1 MKHLLILTT
10 LLLTMWPTLH
20 PADAATPAVPKPKD
34 PAFVPITDDP
44 KLPRV
49 LLIGDSVSIAYTLD
63 VRKDLAGVA
72 NIHRPPANCGSTRT
86 ALGYYGLERWLAGE
100 NAKWDVIHFNH
111 GLHDLSYRFA
121 DDRDKDA
128 QGNYATPHNGGHQNV
143 APEEYRQ
150 NLHKIVARLRQTG
163 AKLIFATTT
172 PVPECEAG
180 KYVKDS
186 ELPYNEVA
194 RKVMAEEGIVVNDL
208 WDAVKPQ
215 LEKLQI
221 PRNVHFHA
229 AGSAALAKQVAQSI
243 RAALPRQLPESRK

>member
-1 MKHLLILTT
+1 MSNITRREFLTT
-10 LLLTMWPTLH
+10 ASLATGTVVFGHHLATAGAENPT
-20 PADAATPAVPKPKD
+20 T
-34 PAFVPITDDP
+34 
-44 KLPRV
+44 RV
-49 LLIGDSVSIAYTLD
+49 GLVVYTLEYPGFI
-63 VRKDLAGVA
+63 LSYE
-72 NIHRPPANCGSTRT
+72 CT
-86 ALGYYGLERWLAGE
+86 LF
-100 NAKWDVIHFNH
+100 NAFGTGTKWDVIHFNH

-121 DDRDKDA
+121 DDRDMDA